1 MSADLAAFTDYEH
14 EFTTLC
20 AQLPTRIN
28 TLIQYESNAEKAQAE
43 IRRIMSDLATAKQ
56 VRTNI
61 GFIGHCLDYTRQVF
75 KLYSLVKL

>member
-28 TLIQYESNAEKAQAE
+28 TLIQYESNAEKAQSE

-56 VRTNI
+56 VR
-61 GFIGHCLDYTRQVF
+61 
-75 KLYSLVKL
+75 VKMIQSVK